1 MPRDTE
7 EGRLLYGATTKMEE
21 ARLSVEEA
29 VLRLGRIAEDA
40 DENMRERL
48 NNTRQNLRRAITK
61 YAEVSSSLRMA
72 SELGF
77 GPANQVFSNI
87 AGYEGLSEDQ
97 RTMLKKL
104 QKEAMDAKKE
114 AAKAKPYQ
122 VPVRNPEF
130 KTISQCHVCG
140 VSGHWAKDGRCKPA
154 DIQAKALRDASKV
167 FLFVRS
173 RFCFPFY
180 FSLLVLNLHLII
192 TTSYIIL

>member
-114 AAKAKPYQ
+114 AAKA
-122 VPVRNPEF
+122 
-130 KTISQCHVCG
+130 T
-140 VSGHWAKDGRCKPA
+140 
-154 DIQAKALRDASKV
+154 AS
-167 FLFVRS
+167 LS
-173 RFCFPFY
+173 TFCMN
-180 FSLLVLNLHLII
+180 S
-192 TTSYIIL
+192 